1 MELIF
6 VSQDLDKLFKQIQK
20 DSEQMAMDAMI
31 KAANKAY
38 ELSKEKAKSCLVN
51 YLKKK
56 PKIYKRITPT
66 PLLKAHLF
74 ASPKFVEKG
83 GKCKIKFGMMYDS
96 TKLKGVYKS
105 NSWWHQSGDKWV
117 SRYDNPDKFDF
128 NSQSN
133 GVPEPG
139 WILDNYLKGIHPGW
153 VNGVDRGWVDELK
166 PEEEMEKFFMEELK
180 QKAGELIYESMQ
192 EAVIGFLK
200 TNGGGK

>member
-6 VSQDLDKLFKQIQK
+6 VSQDLNKLFKQIQK
-20 DSEQMAMDAMI
+20 DSEQMAMDAMTS
-31 KAANKAY
+31 AANKAY

-66 PLLKAHLF
+66 PLLKAHVL
-74 ASPKFVEKG
+74 ASPKLVEKG
-83 GKCKIKFGMMYDS
+83 GKCRIRFGIVYDS
-96 TKLKGVYKS
+96 TKLKGIYKS

-117 SRYDNPDKFDF
+117 SRYDNPDKFNF

-133 GVPEPG
+133 GVPDSG

-192 EAVIGFLK
+192 EAIIGFLK